1 MKLKINDKSYDL
13 DKLIQ
18 IPDFSKFESKKDTF
32 QIMIK
37 MPICKITNL
46 NLLIEK
52 IKNMITNPSGCLELY
67 LDAEMVYK
75 KGTFVLQPATPGTPS
90 TPSKPEVTTYKHT
103 LYLKYKNQLT
113 EIGSVLGINSGIFFD
128 NEQNNSTGMING
140 KIYNFEGFIPMSELF
155 S

>member
-37 MPICKITNL
+37 TPICKITNL
-46 NLLIEK
+46 NLLMEK
-52 IKNMITNPSGCLELY
+52 IKNMITDPSGCLELY
-67 LDAEMVYK
+67 LDAEMVYE

-90 TPSKPEVTTYKHT
+90 TPSKPEVTTYIYT

-113 EIGSVLGINSGIFFD
+113 KIASVLGVNFGIFI
-128 NEQNNSTGMING
+128 NNDSNSPTGIFNG